1 MIISHKHKFI
11 FIKTRKTAGS
21 SIEKYLYNY
30 LGQHDICTGSIK
42 ENTPALNSEFI
53 DGHISAS
60 TIQKQYPFEFK
71 NYFKFAVE
79 RNPWDKVV
87 SYYFYQQHKKE
98 KRTKGGFDAFVE
110 HYGKNVVDWNLYTS
124 NDNLIVDSLVKY
136 EKLHETF
143 CTIPIPYNNEL
154 LTTKL
159 KANFRKEQDYTKFYD
174 DSSIAI
180 VRKLFK
186 KEIKEFNYQFN

>member
-21 SIEKYLYNY
+21 SIERYLFDY
-30 LGQHDICTGSIK
+30 LGSDDICTGSTIEGTPLLNTDIK
-42 ENTPALNSEFI
+42 
-53 DGHISAS
+53 DGHIGWDVINSL
-60 TIQKQYPFEFK
+60 YPYEFK
-71 NYFKFAVE
+71 TYFKFAVE

-87 SYYFYQQHKKE
+87 SYYFYSRNKSPKK
-98 KRTKGGFDAFVE
+98 TKNGFGQFASKFA
-110 HYGKNVVDWNLYTS
+110 KNVVDWNLYTS
-124 NDNLIVDSLVKY
+124 NDNLIVDSLINY

-180 VRKLFK
+180 VGELFK
-186 KEIKEFNYQFN
+186 KEIKKFNYQFN

>member
-21 SIEKYLYNY
+21 SIERYLFNY
-30 LGQHDICTGSIK
+30 LDDDDICTGSTIEGTPSLNTNIK
-42 ENTPALNSEFI
+42 
-53 DGHISAS
+53 DGHVSWTIISS
-60 TIQKQYPFEFK
+60 LYPYEFK

-87 SYYFYQQHKKE
+87 SYYFYSCNKSP
-98 KRTKGGFDAFVE
+98 KRIKNGFESFVNKFA
-110 HYGKNVVDWNLYTS
+110 KNVIDWNLYTS
-124 NDNLIVDSLVKY
+124 NDKLVVNNIINYENLHDS
-136 EKLHETF
+136 F
-143 CTIPIPYNNEL
+143 CTLPIPYNDEL

-159 KANFRKEQDYTKFYD
+159 KGNFRKESDYRKFYN
-174 DSSIAI
+174 SNSIK
-180 VRKLFK
+180 VVEDLFK